1 MEEDNKKDI
10 NPVWAVAIVLLYFKY
25 KIIIDVEDFKKEI
38 ISNNRFFPKHKII
51 DTVQKEG
58 LNHKY
63 ILKKDSYLYRSRIF
77 DGDIDKQKVND
88 EKEITGYDEKNSMA
102 PSPEIAK
109 AGRANPEKISYLY
122 TSEDINTSIKE
133 VRPMVRN
140 FVSVAEI
147 KTLCDL
153 TLFDI
158 TKFTFENIENIK
170 TEFISLNK
178 CFSNINYGND
188 IDYIPTQYIAELLKN
203 LGFDGIKFE
212 SSLNKG
218 GINITLFNHQDTCK
232 FIKSKLYFISDID
245 VKYSSDIIQIIGSL
259 PDDSFYKL
267 LDLYN
272 EDNDIDKK

>member
-1 MEEDNKKDI
+1 M
-10 NPVWAVAIVLLYFKY
+10 
-25 KIIIDVEDFKKEI
+25 IDVEDFKKEI
-38 ISNNRFFPKHKII
+38 IYNNRFFPKHNII
-51 DTVQKEG
+51 DVVKKEA
-58 LNHKY
+58 LNYKF
-63 ILKKDSYLYRSRIF
+63 ILEKDSELYRSRIF
-77 DGDIDKQKVND
+77 KDDVIKQEVNEDKQ
-88 EKEITGYDEKNSMA
+88 IIGYDEKNSMA

-122 TSEDINTSIKE
+122 TSEDIKTSIKE
-133 VRPMVRN
+133 VRPMIDS

-147 KTLCDL
+147 KILCDL

-170 TEFISLNK
+170 TELVSLNE
-178 CFSNINYGND
+178 CFSNVNYGND

-203 LGFDGIKFE
+203 LGFDGIRFG

-218 GINITLFNHQDTCK
+218 GINITLFNHEKNCK

-245 VKYSSDIIQIIGSL
+245 VKYSSDVMKIVESL
-259 PDDSFYKL
+259 SDDSFYKF

-272 EDNDIDKK
+272 DINKK

>member
-1 MEEDNKKDI
+1 MKENNKNNNI
-10 NPVWAVAIVLLYFKY
+10 NEVWAIAIVLLYFRY
-25 KIIIDVEDFKKEI
+25 ERIVDFEDFKKEI
-38 ISNNRFFPKHKII
+38 IYNNRFFPKHNII
-51 DTVQKEG
+51 DVVKKQA
-58 LNHKY
+58 LNYKF
-63 ILKKDSYLYRSRIF
+63 ILKKDAELYRSRIF
-77 DGDIDKQKVND
+77 KDDFSKQEVNGD
-88 EKEITGYDEKNSMA
+88 EIVGYDEKNSMA
-102 PSPEIAK
+102 PNPEIAK

-133 VRPMVRN
+133 VRPMICS

-158 TKFTFENIENIK
+158 SNFKSTNNDNVKVN
-170 TEFISLNK
+170 EFFSLNYG
-178 CFSNINYGND
+178 FSAINHGND

-245 VKYSSDIIQIIGSL
+245 VKYSSNIEE
-259 PDDSFYKL
+259 FVN
-267 LDLYN
+267 DLK
-272 EDNDIDKK
+272 I